1 MFLFMRR
8 LKNTDLYRYNYC
20 KYYTGEE
27 WGNMVNYNLTIDSG
41 YYDDEQISNI
51 MIKSIEEIKD

>member
-1 MFLFMRR
+1 
-8 LKNTDLYRYNYC
+8 
-20 KYYTGEE
+20 
-27 WGNMVNYNLTIDSG
+27 MVNYNLTIDSG

>member
-1 MFLFMRR
+1 M
-8 LKNTDLYRYNYC
+8 YRKYNYC